1 MKKLIALLLA
11 VCMVLGLMTTVFAAD
26 EKSNDIVILHT
37 DDAHCGVNDNLGYA
51 GVAAY
56 KAEMEKTH
64 NYVALVDC
72 GDAIQ
77 GESIGTLSAGA
88 YLVDIMNEVGYDF
101 ATFGNH
107 EFDYKLPQLAK
118 LTKQAKYQYLACN
131 FKYIGKGTSDLNYKP
146 YEIVTYGDKKVA
158 FIGIV
163 TPESF
168 TKSTPAYFQDESG
181 NYIYSFSE
189 DETGT
194 ALYETVQKTVDEA
207 RAAGADYVIAMGHLG
222 NEGITDRWTSKAV
235 IANTTGIDAVLDG
248 HDHIAG
254 VQKVANKDGK
264 QIVLTEPGTKFEN
277 LGKLTIKTDGTIT
290 AELISPKEFTEKDA
304 GITAYITKLTDTFKE
319 YVSKVVAKSSIAL
332 PDKDENGNRLV
343 RNHET
348 ALGDLCAD
356 AFRVMMDADIGIMN
370 GGGIRKPIK
379 AGDIT
384 LDNILS
390 VFPWG
395 NLPCKM
401 EVTGQTVLDMLEMG
415 AINYPE
421 ESGGFLSVSGLKYT
435 IMAGVPSSIELTDKG
450 EFSKVAGKYRVT
462 NVQVLNKKTNEY
474 EPLDL
479 NKTYTLGGIDYTIL
493 YCGDGFTMFN
503 DSKVLKAGDAS
514 YTDAQMVV
522 DYIENKLGGTIG
534 EEYAKPQGRISVNTD
549 IKGSDWFY
557 EAVNYVLSNGLMT
570 GTSDTTFTPNGA
582 LTRGML
588 VTVLYRMAGSP
599 KVEGKVSEK
608 FSDCTD
614 GSWYADAVLW
624 ASANKVVD
632 GYEDGTFKPT
642 KSITRQEMAKVLYG
656 YDKIGGKT
664 AEGITEKLT
673 YTDLDAIADWALEAV
688 TYCTA
693 EKYLAGS
700 NGAFSPKGTATR
712 AMGAKVLMNMTKEAA

>member
-194 ALYETVQKTVDEA
+194 ALYETVQKTVDEV

-557 EAVNYVLSNGLMT
+557 EAADYVLSNGLMT

>member
-101 ATFGNH
+101 AAFGNH

-194 ALYETVQKTVDEA
+194 ALYETVQKTVDEV
-207 RAAGADYVIAMGHLG
+207 RAAGADYIIAMGHLG

-390 VFPWG
+390 VFPLG

-570 GTSDTTFTPNGA
+570 GTSNTTFTPNGA

>member
-11 VCMVLGLMTTVFAAD
+11 VCMVLGLTTTVFAAD

-56 KAEMEKTH
+56 KAEMKKTH

-194 ALYETVQKTVDEA
+194 ALYETVQKTVDEV

-570 GTSDTTFTPNGA
+570 GTSNTTFTPNGA

>member
-77 GESIGTLSAGA
+77 GES
-88 YLVDIMNEVGYDF
+88 
-101 ATFGNH
+101 
-107 EFDYKLPQLAK
+107 
-118 LTKQAKYQYLACN
+118 
-131 FKYIGKGTSDLNYKP
+131 IGKGTSDLNYKP

-570 GTSDTTFTPNGA
+570 GTSNTTFTPNGA

>member
-194 ALYETVQKTVDEA
+194 ALYETVQKTVDEV

-290 AELISPKEFTEKDA
+290 AELISPKEFAEKDA

-319 YVSKVVAKSSIAL
+319 YVSKVVAKSSITL

-514 YTDAQMVV
+514 YTDAQMIV

-557 EAVNYVLSNGLMT
+557 EAADYVLSNGLMT

-624 ASANKVVD
+624 ACANKVVD

>member
-56 KAEMEKTH
+56 KAEMKKTH

-131 FKYIGKGTSDLNYKP
+131 FKYIGEGTSDLNYKP

-194 ALYETVQKTVDEA
+194 ALYETVQKTVDEV

-570 GTSDTTFTPNGA
+570 GTSNTTFTPNGA

-664 AEGITEKLT
+664 ADGITEKLT

>member
-56 KAEMEKTH
+56 KAEMQKTH

-101 ATFGNH
+101 AAFGNH

>member
-56 KAEMEKTH
+56 KAEMQKTH

-101 ATFGNH
+101 AAFGNH

-194 ALYETVQKTVDEA
+194 ALYETVQKTVDEV

-479 NKTYTLGGIDYTIL
+479 NKIYTLGGIDYTIL

-514 YTDAQMVV
+514 YTDAQMIV

-557 EAVNYVLSNGLMT
+557 EAADYVLSNGLMT